1 MASISGGL
9 FQHTP
14 AAPTHITAPGRPDAG
29 ALSLGSVTGG
39 SGTGAQDDPRF
50 AGGPPAGGETVV
62 ATTTLVGG
70 DTLIKLSDG
79 SQITLVNVIHPD
91 AIIH

>member
-1 MASISGGL
+1 MPTVHGGL

-14 AAPTHITAPGRPDAG
+14 AAPTHIAPTDRPDAG

-50 AGGPPAGGETVV
+50 AGTPAGGAPVV

-70 DTLIKLSDG
+70 DTHITLSDG
-79 SQITLVNVIHPD
+79 SHITLVKVVHPD
-91 AIIH
+91 AIIR